1 MWNKV
6 SNRETNVAVFE
17 DTARLCKENDMLAKA
32 LNASIANQVLV
43 FTDTPIEVD
52 KNRYDYPANII
63 VSKKR
68 SFEAAS
74 AYAKTDSKVCVLNFA
89 SATTPGGGV
98 KTGASAQE
106 EALCRIS
113 TLYPCLQEENL
124 WKRFYMPHREARNY
138 AYNADAIYTPDVVV
152 FKTDNAT
159 PKLMS
164 KDDWYQ
170 VDVVTCAAPNL
181 NHIKNSGG
189 KVPSEKELLSIFK
202 ERLSRVLALALQNK
216 CDTVILGAFG
226 CGAFGNPPRIV
237 ARAAKEVAEEY
248 RYAFKTIE
256 FAVFCTPRDEEN
268 YKVFEQTM
276 KNM

>member
-6 SNRETNVAVFE
+6 SNREANVAVFE
-17 DTARLCKENDMLAKA
+17 DTARLCKENDILAKA
-32 LNASIANQVLV
+32 VRASIANQVLV
-43 FTDTPIEVD
+43 FTDTPVKID
-52 KNRYDYPANII
+52 KNKYDQPAGII

-74 AYAKTDSKVCVLNFA
+74 TYTKAGSKVCVLNFA

-106 EALCRIS
+106 EALCRVS
-113 TLYPCLQEENL
+113 TLYPCLQEASL
-124 WKRFYMPHREARNY
+124 WKHFYMPHREMRNY
-138 AYNADAIYTPDVVV
+138 AYNADAIYTPGVVV
-152 FKTDNAT
+152 FKTDNAS
-159 PKLMS
+159 PKLMG
-164 KDDWYQ
+164 KDDWYK
-170 VDVVTCAAPNL
+170 VDVATCAAPNL

-189 KVPSEKELLSIFK
+189 KVPSEKELLAIFK
-202 ERLSRVLALALQNK
+202 ERFSRVLELALQGG
-216 CDTVILGAFG
+216 CDAVILGAFG

-248 RYAFKTIE
+248 RHAFRVIE

-276 KNM
+276 RNM